1 MKFVLSHPLDEAGME
16 LLRKSNAEIYIANSA
31 DSYSYLDEI
40 KTADAFIIR
49 VAKCD
54 AAVMDAC
61 PNLKVIGRTGVGF
74 DSIDIV
80 HANKLGI
87 PVVVT
92 PGANNISVAEHVVA
106 LMFALAKNLCEA
118 DAQLRAGNW
127 QIRDAHKTFELA
139 NRKIGIVGVGAIG
152 REVARLCRGIG
163 MKTAGLDTF
172 CPENVEA
179 AGCERYDDLNSLLRD
194 CDVITLHSPLT
205 PETRN
210 MITAKE
216 FEIMKPG
223 AMLINTSRG
232 PIVNAQDL
240 ADALN
245 SGKIACAGVDVF
257 EEEPAERSDPVFSA
271 KNMICTPHTAAL
283 TNEGSARMAYMCV
296 EGCLVVCNGG
306 QWLKVA
312 DKKVYEHPRF
322 NGSV

>member
-1 MKFVLSHPLDEAGME
+1 MKFVLSHPLNEEGMQLLKKNDVE
-16 LLRKSNAEIYIANSA
+16 LYIANSA
-31 DSYSYLDEI
+31 DSYSYLDEL

-54 AAVMDAC
+54 AAIMDAC

-74 DSIDIV
+74 DSIDIA
-80 HANKLGI
+80 HANQLGI

-106 LMFALAKNLCEA
+106 LMFALAKNICEA

-139 NRKIGIVGVGAIG
+139 GRKIGIVGVGAIG
-152 REVARLCRGIG
+152 REVARLCQGIG

-172 CPENVEA
+172 CPQNVEA
-179 AGCERYDDLNSLLRD
+179 AGCERYDDLHSLLRD

-210 MITAKE
+210 MISAKE
-216 FEIMKPG
+216 FAVMKPG

-245 SGKIACAGVDVF
+245 SGKIACAGVDVY
-257 EEEPAERSDPVFSA
+257 EEEPAKLSDPVFSA
-271 KNMICTPHTAAL
+271 KNMICTPHAAAL
-283 TNEGSARMAYMCV
+283 TNEGNARMASMCA
-296 EGCLVVCNGG
+296 EGCLAVCRGE
-306 QWLKVA
+306 QWPRVA
-312 DKKVYEHPRF
+312 DKKVYEHPLF
-322 NGSV
+322 Y